1 MRLHKRSL
9 VWGLALSGLAVVLA
23 AAWWAS
29 QASRE
34 PALWSELRVPP
45 AFAIPRDF
53 DLGEYRLSW
62 GGKSLVLS
70 VAGSAR
76 PPLWESEGGFL
87 GAGRESA
94 GRLQLRCQ
102 EQSLES
108 FELVGRRLSLK
119 GHLRCADGRLSAY
132 ELSFEPR
139 QGGVEV
145 RVALADSELNRV
157 ALSWRRG
164 AGSACPV
171 SSMTRRKVAPGSC
184 RPGSPATG
192 VPLATP
198 SSATRRR
205 RNPSTCASRAG
216 CNGGLRPSRPG
227 PGCSLPAT
235 ASSGSF
241 AARVSR
247 RKRAA
252 DPPGLAAA
260 WSVRILCAR
269 SGRLSWPLLC
279 QLSGEILPMQC
290 RAGCGACCIAPSI
303 SSPLPGMPAGKPA
316 GVRCLHLDEN
326 HLCGLFGRPERPAVC
341 GQFGADPEI
350 CGDSREQAL
359 ALIAEWEVIT
369 AA

>member
-171 SSMTRRKVAPGSC
+171 SSMTRRKVAPGLAGRGRRLLEFRWQRLPRPLDGGAIPRPARAGPGAMAGCDRVGQGLAVRCRQPRAVAASQRASRGGNAPLIRRAWR
-184 RPGSPATG
+184 RPGRSVFFAP
-192 VPLATP
+192 VPDGCP
-198 SSATRRR
+198 GRSSA
-205 RNPSTCASRAG
+205 NFRARSFP
-216 CNGGLRPSRPG
+216 CNVEP
-227 PGCSLPAT
+227 
-235 ASSGSF
+235 
-241 AARVSR
+241 
-247 RKRAA
+247 
-252 DPPGLAAA
+252 AAA
-260 WSVRILCAR
+260 
-269 SGRLSWPLLC
+269 
-279 QLSGEILPMQC
+279 
-290 RAGCGACCIAPSI
+290 
-303 SSPLPGMPAGKPA
+303 PAA
-316 GVRCLHLDEN
+316 
-326 HLCGLFGRPERPAVC
+326 
-341 GQFGADPEI
+341 
-350 CGDSREQAL
+350 
-359 ALIAEWEVIT
+359 
-369 AA
+369 